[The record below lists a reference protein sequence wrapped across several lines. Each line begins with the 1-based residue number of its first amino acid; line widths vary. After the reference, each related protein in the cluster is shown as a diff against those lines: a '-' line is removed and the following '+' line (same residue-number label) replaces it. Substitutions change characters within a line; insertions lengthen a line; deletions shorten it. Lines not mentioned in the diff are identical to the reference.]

1 MVSDGGGFVVEGG
14 VVVEFGFEG
23 DVVFGFVV
31 DPEDPGIVLP
41 FGEFGFVEFGFVEFG
56 FVVPGVVVFGV
67 TVVSGVVFG
76 STVDGEV
83 LVPGAC
89 PAFGVVLDGGVAVC
103 PGGVAVLPGGVAVP
117 GVGVAVPGVCA

>member
-14 VVVEFGFEG
+14 IVVEFGFEG

-41 FGEFGFVEFGFVEFG
+41 FGEFGFV
-56 FVVPGVVVFGV
+56 VPGVVVFGV
-67 TVVSGVVFG
+67 TLVPGVVFG
-76 STVDGEV
+76 FAVDGEV

-117 GVGVAVPGVCA
+117 GVGLAVPGVCA